1 MKTKLSKLSLLTIVT
16 LCIALSLTACGGTQ
30 PADSKKPQ
38 DTQTETST
46 QAAGDSKTK
55 LDDLYQQENQIFAD
69 HEAVWNKVFGMMSK
83 GKGTLSHTL
92 PAVTK
97 ASICPKEESQ
107 IRFSALISVWL

>member
-1 MKTKLSKLSLLTIVT
+1 MLK
-16 LCIALSLTACGGTQ
+16 ACGWIVM
-30 PADSKKPQ
+30 DW
-38 DTQTETST
+38 
-46 QAAGDSKTK
+46 
-55 LDDLYQQENQIFAD
+55 L
-69 HEAVWNKVFGMMSK
+69 VFGMMSK

>member
-1 MKTKLSKLSLLTIVT
+1 MDWL
-16 LCIALSLTACGGTQ
+16 
-30 PADSKKPQ
+30 
-38 DTQTETST
+38 
-46 QAAGDSKTK
+46 
-55 LDDLYQQENQIFAD
+55 
-69 HEAVWNKVFGMMSK
+69 VFGMMSK